1 MVLSANAT
9 KIKII
14 MKVVYK
20 IYVKNLLEILD
31 GSYES
36 ALVELSIENNEYNTE
51 EEAVVALEDYMSWS
65 TNLQGSEYTILKF
78 YRK

>member
-1 MVLSANAT
+1 
-9 KIKII
+9 

-20 IYVKNLLEILD
+20 IYVKDLVEILG

-36 ALVELSIENNEYNTE
+36 AYQEVLIALPIENNEYNTE
-51 EEAVVALEDYMSWS
+51 EEAIAALEDYMSWS
-65 TNLQGSEYTILKF
+65 TDLQGSEYAILKF

>member
-1 MVLSANAT
+1 
-9 KIKII
+9 

-20 IYVKNLLEILD
+20 IYVKNLIEID

-65 TNLQGSEYTILKF
+65 TNLQGPEYTILKF

>member
-1 MVLSANAT
+1 
-9 KIKII
+9 

-20 IYVKNLLEILD
+20 IYAKNLIEILD

-36 ALVELSIENNEYNTE
+36 TLVELSIKNNEYNTE

-65 TNLQGSEYTILKF
+65 TNLQGPEYTILKF